1 MNNTESLETIYPLII
16 GIIIIAILVGFI
28 ISFIT
33 IYQKKQE
40 NFRAEKAHLQHELL
54 KAEIEIRE
62 ATLTTISRELH
73 DNFGQMASLI
83 KINLNMALAET
94 PEVQTE
100 KITESLTVVKQL
112 IADIKSLSVS
122 LKGENLARFGLI
134 EMIKK
139 DLDRYRKIGNWNI
152 HFNASE
158 NLPTFEGTT
167 EIFLYRMSQEIMSN
181 CLKHASATEV
191 TVNIT
196 ADNDIFELEISD
208 NGIGFETENKNN
220 GSGLINLKDR
230 SEMIG
235 AKLLVDSKIGLGTS
249 IKIQKKINSV

>member
-1 MNNTESLETIYPLII
+1 MNKTESLFTLYPLII

-33 IYQKKQE
+33 LYQKKQE
-40 NFRAEKAHLQHELL
+40 NFRAEKAHLQQELL

-83 KINLNMALAET
+83 KINLNMALAEN
-94 PEVQTE
+94 PEAQSD
-100 KITESLTVVKQL
+100 KIVESLTVVKQL
-112 IADIKSLSVS
+112 IQDIKSLSLS

-139 DLDRYRKIGNWNI
+139 DLDRYRKIGDWQLL
-152 HFNASE
+152 FDASD
-158 NLPTFEGTT
+158 NLPVFEGTT
-167 EIFLYRMSQEIMSN
+167 EIFLYRMSQEIISN
-181 CLKHASATEV
+181 CLNHAKATEV
-191 TVNIT
+191 KVTVT
-196 ADNDIFELEISD
+196 SDNAIFVLQISD
-208 NGIGFETENKNN
+208 NGVGFDSTDRTN

-230 SEMIG
+230 SEMID
-235 AKLLVDSKIGLGTS
+235 AKLTIDSRKGEGTT
-249 IKIQKKINSV
+249 IRIEKKI

>member
-1 MNNTESLETIYPLII
+1 MNDKTDLL
-16 GIIIIAILVGFI
+16 IAIGASTIVMALLTVFVIYFVI
-28 ISFIT
+28 I
-33 IYQKKQE
+33 YRKEQ
-40 NFRAEKAHLQHELL
+40 RAFEWERDAFKHALLQT
-54 KAEIEIRE
+54 EIEIKE
-62 ATLTTISRELH
+62 ETLSNISRELH

-152 HFNASE
+152 HFDTSE

-181 CLKHASATEV
+181 CIKHANATEV
-191 TVNIT
+191 SVNIT
-196 ADNDIFELEISD
+196 SDNAIFELEISD
-208 NGIGFETENKNN
+208 NGIGFDTENKNQ

-235 AKLLVDSKIGLGTS
+235 AKLLVDSKIGLGTT